1 MSAPPDALLL
11 LAPGCPYC
19 PQVLAALAELVKQGL
34 IGRLEAV
41 NIAVHPEAAEAAG
54 TRSVPWIRIGPYELT
69 GNHSAAQL
77 RQWAQRAA
85 RGEGIAAWYHDA
97 LEDGRLQEALAR
109 AKRHP
114 EELEALLGL
123 LERSAG
129 EEELP
134 ITVRIGISAILEDL
148 AGTDALHALV
158 PVLERLT
165 RSPEA
170 ATRADAAHY
179 LGLTGDPSAADILR
193 PLLEDPAEQV
203 REIAREALEA
213 LSGHPLH

>member
-1 MSAPPDALLL
+1 MSQAPDAMLL
-11 LAPGCPYC
+11 LAPGCPFC
-19 PQVLAALAELVKQGL
+19 PQVLAALAELVKQGV
-34 IGRLEAV
+34 IGRLEVV
-41 NIAVHPEAAEAAG
+41 NIAVRPEAAEAVG

-69 GNHSAAQL
+69 GNHSAAEL
-77 RQWAQRAA
+77 RQWAERAG

-97 LEDGRLQEALAR
+97 LETGRLQEALAR
-109 AKRHP
+109 IKRHP
-114 EELEALLGL
+114 DELQALLEM
-123 LERSAG
+123 LENPG

-134 ITVRIGISAILEDL
+134 ITVRIGISAIVEEL
-148 AGTDALHALV
+148 AGSEHLRAMI

-179 LGLTGDPSAADILR
+179 LGLVGDPSVTRILR
-193 PLLEDPAEQV
+193 PLLEDEAEQV

-213 LSGHPLH
+213 VGHSIH